1 MTELEL
7 KQLLE
12 SSLEGCDIDVS
23 LEGNHLTVT
32 AVGEVFAGLRPVK
45 RQQMVYAP
53 LNELIADGTIHA
65 VNINA
70 SAPGE

>member
-12 SSLEGCDIDVS
+12 NSLEGCDIDVL

-32 AVGEVFAGLRPVK
+32 AVGEIFAGLRPVK